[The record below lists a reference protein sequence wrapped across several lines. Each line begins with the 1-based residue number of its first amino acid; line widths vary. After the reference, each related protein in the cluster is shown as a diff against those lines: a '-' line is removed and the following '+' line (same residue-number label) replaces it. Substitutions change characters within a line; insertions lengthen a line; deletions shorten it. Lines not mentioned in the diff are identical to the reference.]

1 MAGKFEVYADKAGKF
16 RWRPKAGN
24 SETVASGGAYEGKAA
39 ACSATPHSGTP
50 PARSTSPATAS

>member
-1 MAGKFEVYADKAGKF
+1 MVGRFEVYADKAGKF

-24 SETVASGGAYEGKAA
+24 RETVASGGAHDSKAA
-39 ACSATPHSGTP
+39 VCSAAPHSGTP